1 MEATVAGFMR
11 GGAKRDGVA
20 GLAAGRSS
28 PVKELLAKANA
39 ARDAGD
45 VAVAAELYGEVV
57 RLDPSRGPIHVQAG
71 HMYKE
76 AGDYDAAERHYG
88 EAARLMPDDADLA
101 LQLGHFY
108 KLTARPR
115 NAHDS
120 YARAVRLA
128 PGWPVAAA
136 ELEALR
142 LTGWRG
148 LEAVAPVSAFGAV
161 LRAEDIAPDGEYDE
175 LKVASLYGKL
185 APELLP
191 RTTEQF
197 LRYAEEAMHVRQFG
211 VGQSTY
217 WGYKPVARG
226 IEAIRGIVT
235 SRLPVVELQA
245 RVNGLLVHRG
255 PLKGPYE
262 MEYEPDKSRM
272 HKYVFNIWY
281 DFSQFADGNYD
292 LELTAKVVGGPDRI
306 LHQSFVVERPLLAE
320 DYPDSD
326 AVVTLPPGEGSL
338 EERINALPTA
348 VHEAWRPNQIG
359 EVRSIMVARSDQ
371 LGDMVAT
378 IPGVERLRQIFPE
391 AKIVGVL
398 GPANHEFARTLNL
411 FDDIIVLDQAENWH
425 QRMRLLTLEQQIEF
439 SNKCAEY
446 KFDIAI
452 DTSQSEMSRPL
463 LTLSGARFTYG
474 FRQSGWDRLSSSYED
489 LLFDPKNRRENATHS
504 KRVVNLMERLHTAT
518 HETGRVMRRDDLPRS
533 TLETLGLGSE
543 ERFAV
548 LHAGARIVWSR
559 WKHFIDLALRMLA
572 ETDLKI
578 VFFAADAKQKKECE
592 ERLPSDRV
600 ILIDGLLS
608 FDQFDALL
616 SYASVFVGNDSGPKH
631 LASLRGT
638 PVVSIHAGRINWSE
652 WGQELTG
659 VVMTRRVP
667 CAGCHIYHDPE
678 ECGKDYACM
687 NIRLDE
693 VYEVVRRYV

>member
-1 MEATVAGFMR
+1 MDLIVASILR
-11 GGAKRDGVA
+11 GSGKRSGNGGSA
-20 GLAAGRSS
+20 S
-28 PVKELLAKANA
+28 PFKDLLAKADA

-45 VAVAAELYGEVV
+45 VAVAAELYAEAL
-57 RLDPSRGPIHVQAG
+57 RLEPSRGAIHVQAG

-76 AGDYDAAERHYG
+76 AEDYDAAERHYDA
-88 EAARLMPDDADLA
+88 AARLMPDDADLA

-108 KLTARPR
+108 KITARPR
-115 NAHDS
+115 EAHDS

-142 LTGWRG
+142 ATGWRG
-148 LEAVAPVSAFGAV
+148 LEAVGPATAYDRV
-161 LRAEDIAPDGEYDE
+161 LRQEDIAPDGEYDE

-191 RTTEQF
+191 RTTGEF
-197 LRYAEEAMHVRQFG
+197 LRYGNEEMHVRQFG

-226 IEAIRGIVT
+226 IEAIRGVVT
-235 SRLPVVELQA
+235 STLPVVELHA
-245 RVNGLLVHRG
+245 RINGLLVHRG

-262 MEYEPDKSRM
+262 MEYEPDKARM

-281 DFSQFADGNYD
+281 DFSEFADGNYD
-292 LELTAKVVGGPDRI
+292 LALTAKVVGGPDRT
-306 LHQSFVVERPLLAE
+306 LHQSFAVERPLRAE
-320 DYPDSD
+320 DHPDSD
-326 AVVTLPPGEGSL
+326 AVVTLPPGGTGTL
-338 EERINALPTA
+338 EEQIDALPSA

-378 IPGVERLRQIFPE
+378 IPGVQRLREIFPG

-425 QRMRLLTLEQQIEF
+425 QRMRLLTLEQQVEF
-439 SNKCAEY
+439 ANKCAEY

-474 FRQSGWDRLSSSYED
+474 FRQSGWDRLDSSYED
-489 LLFDPKNRRENATHS
+489 LLFDKKNRRENATHS
-504 KRVVNLMERLHTAT
+504 KRVVNLMERLYTAT
-518 HETGRVMRRDDLPRS
+518 HETGRVTRRDDLPRS
-533 TLETLGLGSE
+533 VLEPLGLAAE

-559 WKHFIDLALRMLA
+559 WKHFVDLALKMIG
-572 ETDLKI
+572 ETDLRI

-592 ERLPSDRV
+592 ERFPADRV

-693 VYEVVRRYV
+693 VYEQVRRYV